1 MNIQNPE
8 YLNKIASAQ
17 LAFNNYNNNSNRNNS
32 EAMYS
37 NYQQQ
42 QQVSAIQMELDEQEI
57 WQQFYSVTNEM
68 ILTKAGR

>member
-1 MNIQNPE
+1 MNFQNPD
-8 YLNKIASAQ
+8 YLNQIDSVQ
-17 LAFNNYNNNSNRNNS
+17 LSSFNNYNSKHNYNT

-42 QQVSAIQMELDEQEI
+42 VSGIQMELDEKDI

>member
-37 NYQQQ
+37 NYQHQ